1 MRNFLLASAC
11 ALTLLLSPAVAE
23 DPRLLVAPGS
33 VTHVLNKGDDPES
46 VARLYGVS
54 SSQLRQANRELSWT
68 EGELVVIP
76 GPQGGRAWPTHLVRA
91 GETLWRIGKGYG
103 ISVEQLRQA
112 NGMGSDNTLLPGNVL
127 RLPRAEKPVW
137 SEPTPAPAASPMT
150 TSPAVL
156 SASES
161 FGTAAPNRASEPARP
176 PAALSG
182 QWVEVR
188 LPDNRRAWAPVSQLV
203 VGSWQPQAAEQVVA
217 LGRQFVG
224 VPYRWGGVDPNGW
237 DCSGYVQEIFRLGG
251 HQVPRLADAQ
261 FEACVRVET
270 PEVGDLVFFNTDGS
284 GVSHVGIYTGDGKFL
299 HASSSR
305 GVVEDR
311 LEDSYF
317 ASRYLGAGRLPAW
330 SSKSE
335 EQLAGSSGW
344 ESGTTP

>member
-1 MRNFLLASAC
+1 
-11 ALTLLLSPAVAE
+11 
-23 DPRLLVAPGS
+23 
-33 VTHVLNKGDDPES
+33 
-46 VARLYGVS
+46 
-54 SSQLRQANRELSWT
+54 
-68 EGELVVIP
+68 
-76 GPQGGRAWPTHLVRA
+76 
-91 GETLWRIGKGYG
+91 
-103 ISVEQLRQA
+103 
-112 NGMGSDNTLLPGNVL
+112 
-127 RLPRAEKPVW
+127 
-137 SEPTPAPAASPMT
+137 
-150 TSPAVL
+150 
-156 SASES
+156 
-161 FGTAAPNRASEPARP
+161 
-176 PAALSG
+176 
-182 QWVEVR
+182 VEVR